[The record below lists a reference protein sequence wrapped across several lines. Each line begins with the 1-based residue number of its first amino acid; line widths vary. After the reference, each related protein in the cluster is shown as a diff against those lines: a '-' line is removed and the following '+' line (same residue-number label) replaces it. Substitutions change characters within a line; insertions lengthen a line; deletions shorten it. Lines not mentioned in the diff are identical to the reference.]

1 MGKPVEQCT
10 GESLGTEHAGSRSL
24 AVHMMDNASA
34 LPTCAQHAHMR
45 TATTT
50 AKAAAD
56 QNRLEITHSIAR

>member
-1 MGKPVEQCT
+1 
-10 GESLGTEHAGSRSL
+10 
-24 AVHMMDNASA
+24 
-34 LPTCAQHAHMR
+34 MR